1 MAWVVTA
8 TVTTAALTG
17 YSAYASAEAANEQA
31 DNQAEAANRKY
42 RLESGVASNQME
54 EQQVNAMSEMTEVS
68 RAFLQAK
75 STAEAQ
81 RAESGV
87 SGVSAQR
94 AKAVMST
101 KESEAKGKVAREI
114 DTNVV
119 NIAQGML
126 ASKIDT
132 ESIIADANSKKRNVM
147 FDTIIGGIQGGL
159 QGYSMGKSLSGGS
172 ASTKSIADTSQGSS
186 WNKYNSQIRA

>member
-1 MAWVVTA
+1 MSAIYTSMAI
-8 TVTTAALTG
+8 AA
-17 YSAYASAEAANEQA
+17 YSAYSSAEAANEQA
-31 DNQAEAANRKY
+31 DNQTEAANRKY
-42 RLESGVASNQME
+42 RLESGVATNQME

-147 FDTIIGGIQGGL
+147 FDTLMGGVQGGL
-159 QGYSMGKSLSGGS
+159 QGYSLGKSLSGQYYDQQDGF
-172 ASTKSIADTSQGSS
+172 IGPQRQGG
-186 WNKYNSQIRA
+186 